1 MFVSNFLEWNF
12 YRQLHSFLCLEVLVY
27 ETNNV
32 DADRAFTAVQSYL
45 ERTKVQGLSLGNVT
59 RVTLDSTQKYLTV
72 DDGKIRH
79 FFRVTYS

>member
-1 MFVSNFLEWNF
+1 MHTYFTAIFIRISMI
-12 YRQLHSFLCLEVLVY
+12 CLQVLVY

-45 ERTKVQGLSLGNVT
+45 ERTKIAGLSLGNAT

-72 DDGKIRH
+72 DDGKNMT
-79 FFRVTYS
+79 FLSSCS